1 MNPEISVVIPAYNAS
16 AYIADAIKSVQEQTF
31 TQWQLIVVDDGST
44 DNTSEIIKGYL
55 SDSRIKLI
63 KQENKGVSA
72 ARNAGIKEAQGKYI
86 TFLDAD
92 DYYLPYNLQRK
103 HEYLQSKAEADFVY
117 SDVMQCDDK
126 LNDRRVE
133 KGVDAYNLFT
143 KVMLWQGET
152 IPTLP
157 SNVMVK
163 AALMKEKFLFDEYL
177 SNCADR
183 YMKILLSK
191 NATGAYV
198 PEVLVKYRDSPG
210 SMSKKI
216 WLLEKD
222 EKYII
227 RQIRKKNIVP
237 SGSFRRRV
245 IANIYLIIS
254 GSWYVNAHRPLKAI
268 WFGLKAIC
276 TYPPIIDKVLGKA
289 SKQLRP

>member
-1 MNPEISVVIPAYNAS
+1 MNPEVTVVVPAYNAS
-16 AYIADAIKSVQEQTF
+16 AYIADTIKSVQEQTF
-31 TQWQLIVVDDGST
+31 TQWELIVIDDGSK
-44 DNTSEIIKGYL
+44 DSTSEKVKSYL
-55 SDSRIKLI
+55 SDTRIKLI
-63 KQENKGVSA
+63 QQENKGVSA
-72 ARNAGIKEAQGKYI
+72 ARNAGIKAAQGKYT

-92 DYYLPYNLQRK
+92 DYYLSYNLQRK
-103 HEYLQSKAEADFVY
+103 YEYLQSKAGTDFVY

-133 KGVDAYNLFT
+133 KGVDAGNLFN

-163 AALMKEKFLFDEYL
+163 TALMKEKFLFDEYL

-183 YMKILLSK
+183 YMKIMLSK
-191 NATGAYV
+191 HANGGYI

-210 SMSKKI
+210 SMSKKV

-227 RQIRKKNIVP
+227 RQIKEKNIVP
-237 SGSFRRRV
+237 PGGFRRKV

-254 GSWYVNAHRPLKAI
+254 GSWYINAHKPLKAI
-268 WFGLKAIC
+268 WFGLKAIF
-276 TYPPIIDKVLGKA
+276 TYPPLLFKVLGKTG
-289 SKQLRP
+289 KQLRP